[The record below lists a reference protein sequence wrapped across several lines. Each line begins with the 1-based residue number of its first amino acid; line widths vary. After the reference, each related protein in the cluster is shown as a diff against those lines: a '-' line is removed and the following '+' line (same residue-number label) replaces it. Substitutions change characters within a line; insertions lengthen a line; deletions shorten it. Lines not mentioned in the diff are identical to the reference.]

1 MIDIKVNY
9 EEGIGGVCEMN
20 EISGPL
26 AQVIIEAMGILKAI
40 YNTMLE
46 NDPNAAAYFRW
57 CMTVGVS
64 LPYLEGADLS
74 KYVKELF
81 DLNIYKG
88 GND

>member
-9 EEGIGGVCEMN
+9 EEGVGGVMEMK
-20 EISGPL
+20 EISGSL
-26 AQVIIEAMGILKAI
+26 SQIIIETMGILKGL
-40 YNTMLE
+40 YNNMLE

-74 KYVKELF
+74 KYVNELF

>member
-9 EEGIGGVCEMN
+9 QEGIGGVVEMN
-20 EISGPL
+20 EVSGPL
-26 AQVIIEAMGILKAI
+26 EQVIIESMGILKAI
-40 YNTMLE
+40 YNTMLSD
-46 NDPNAAAYFRW
+46 DPSAAAYFRW

-64 LPYLEGADLS
+64 LPYLEGEDLS

-88 GND
+88 GGD